1 MSPAP
6 LALDGA
12 RPPRAGLATWLSLVR
27 FRHSVFALPFA
38 GIGAWLAAEG
48 APDARTLLLVVLCAV
63 LARTSAMAFNRW
75 LDRDVDAAN
84 PRTRGRELPRGALRP
99 RAVLALALL
108 AGAVFVAGAL
118 LLNALSGALA
128 APVLLVLWG
137 YSACK
142 RVSWASHAVLG
153 LALALAPLG
162 AWVGVRGTLAGLS
175 GAPLL
180 LAGGVLLWVAG
191 FDLVYACQDAD
202 FDRAQ
207 GLFSVPARFGVRA
220 ALALSALAHVGAFAL
235 FALFARACGG
245 GWILWGGL
253 AVAAAL
259 LAWQHALVRP
269 GDLTRVDLAFFT
281 LNGWVSVA
289 LFGAFLLDRP
299 WERGA

>member
-12 RPPRAGLATWLSLVR
+12 RPPRAGLATWLALVR

-38 GIGAWLAAEG
+38 GIGAWLAARG

-63 LARTSAMAFNRW
+63 AARTSAMAFNRW

-84 PRTRGRELPRGALRP
+84 PRTRERELPRGALRP

-207 GLFSVPARFGVRA
+207 GLFSVPARFGLRA
-220 ALALSALAHVGAFAL
+220 ALALSALAHLGALAL

-253 AVAAAL
+253 AVATAL

-289 LFGAFLLDRP
+289 LFAAFVLDRP